1 MVSAE
6 ESSSPVPGALAAR
19 LSAAQ
24 IDLLRPH
31 GAERATARGEVLF
44 REGDRSYDFLV
55 ILAGTVAA
63 VDGFRAAERE
73 LGVGYPG
80 DFMAEL
86 NLFTGERLY
95 TTAVVREPGAVLVVP
110 VSDLREQI
118 AAHPDLGDVIMPV
131 LLARR
136 QWLAQHQA
144 GFQIIGSRYSPDTAR
159 LREFATRNRL
169 PHSFVELD
177 RDPYS
182 QVVEL
187 GGDVSLQDA
196 LVEDHRSG
204 LRRRVDARAMFVLI
218 GAEPHTGWLAGS
230 ARLDGAGFVL
240 TGDALGASIRDAEP
254 WHALG
259 RGPYP
264 LETSLPGMFAAG
276 DVRADS
282 VRRVGSAVGD
292 GSLAAQLVHEWL
304 GSSRGSQV
312 ARWYG
317 ARTRR
322 PT

>member
-1 MVSAE
+1 MIATGMQYRRLD
-6 ESSSPVPGALAAR
+6 VPGIERFEGTSVFYTPLAAGDE
-19 LSAAQ
+19 LGASDPIIVVGDGNSAGQAATFLASAGHQ
-24 IDLLRPH
+24 VTVLIQGADLVHTMASYLVDRIDH
-31 GAERATARGEVLF
+31 DANIEVL
-44 REGDRSYDFLV
+44 
-55 ILAGTVAA
+55 
-63 VDGFRAAERE
+63 
-73 LGVGYPG
+73 
-80 DFMAEL
+80 
-86 NLFTGERLY
+86 
-95 TTAVVREPGAVLVVP
+95 
-110 VSDLREQI
+110 
-118 AAHPDLGDVIMPV
+118 
-131 LLARR
+131 
-136 QWLAQHQA
+136 
-144 GFQIIGSRYSPDTAR
+144 
-159 LREFATRNRL
+159 
-169 PHSFVELD
+169 
-177 RDPYS
+177 PYS
-182 QVVEL
+182 QVVKL
-187 GGDVSLQDA
+187 DGDVSLQDA

-218 GAEPHTGWLAGS
+218 GAEPHTGWLARS
-230 ARLDGAGFVL
+230 ARLDGVGFVL

-317 ARTRR
+317 ARTRQ